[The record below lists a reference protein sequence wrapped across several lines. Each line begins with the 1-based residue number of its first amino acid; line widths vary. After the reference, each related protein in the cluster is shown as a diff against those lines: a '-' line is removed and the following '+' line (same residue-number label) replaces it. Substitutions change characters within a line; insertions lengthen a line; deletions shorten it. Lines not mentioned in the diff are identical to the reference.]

1 MVNALG
7 SFYFETIYF
16 IKKSLPLIYLT
27 LNLLTSAASSAMLS
41 LLRWVI

>member
-1 MVNALG
+1 MNIRVH
-7 SFYFETIYF
+7 SETCF
-16 IKKSLPLIYLT
+16 IKTITTLLPLIYLT